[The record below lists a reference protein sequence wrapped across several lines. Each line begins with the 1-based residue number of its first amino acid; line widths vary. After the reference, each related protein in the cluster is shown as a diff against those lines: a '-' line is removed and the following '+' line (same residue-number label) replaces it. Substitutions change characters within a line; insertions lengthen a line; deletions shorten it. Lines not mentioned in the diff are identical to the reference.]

1 MESDR
6 DANRKQRL
14 EWVNYWTDFR
24 KRNTNEV
31 WSKQQADFINSVM
44 RSADVDPK
52 IYMKVKK
59 LVEKIKVLNP
69 GIKQ

>member
-14 EWVNYWTDFR
+14 EWINYWTDYM
-24 KRNTNEV
+24 KRNSNGV

-44 RSADVDPK
+44 KSADVNPE
-52 IYMKVKK
+52 IYMKIKNMVKRS
-59 LVEKIKVLNP
+59 
-69 GIKQ
+69 